1 MKKFKV
7 GSTDWTDEHSVNI
20 LDDDGHLIAKTIVSP
35 YADFEQAAINA
46 QLLISGVNNW
56 DVLKEQLFRLRQIE
70 QPFNGPNV
78 FAYNEILSL
87 IDKIETRIFPV
98 S

>member
-1 MKKFKV
+1 MKKLKV

-20 LDDDGHLIAKTIVSP
+20 LDGDNHLIAKTIVSP

-56 DVLKEQLFRLRQIE
+56 SVLKEQIYRLRQIE
-70 QPFNGPNV
+70 QSFHGPNV

-87 IDKIETRIFPV
+87 IDKIETKVFPV